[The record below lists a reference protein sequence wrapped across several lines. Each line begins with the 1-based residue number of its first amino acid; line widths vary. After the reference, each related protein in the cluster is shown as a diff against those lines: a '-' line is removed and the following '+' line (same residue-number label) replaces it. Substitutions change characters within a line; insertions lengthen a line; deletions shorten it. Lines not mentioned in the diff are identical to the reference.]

1 MNPSWE
7 PSKQSAPVLFAA
19 VSRPLLASFDA
30 NMAANFDKLEKSF
43 DKLERLFSKRRKGSL
58 TSESLSIEN
67 KKHHHV
73 TLTSPSPS
81 QTHDPQIIFP
91 SPSFLRPTTT
101 RMLARE
107 EVKVAVRSP
116 QRAQSLPETPNSHRR
131 MPSIDESQPT
141 SPSSTP
147 LPTVIC
153 YPKVPKRSSSLLQR
167 RRDTSIAGLL
177 EFSFAEKRTSRTKL
191 PISPSGTEP
200 ASPRRTV
207 DLTQVQEL
215 SRLQEALPIFSA
227 HRPDTPPYSDDG
239 DCTLPSPSY
248 YNKPLPL
255 PPSAAGVLTP
265 ESSPQ
270 LHPLITPRPIH
281 NPSHNSGMAA
291 EMKRQKHRSLE
302 APQTPRTGAVSLRK
316 TVSDSTLSKT
326 TPVPEADFVL
336 EEPTVETFLSMSDD
350 DIADGPPVT
359 PPPRRFG
366 PGRVGSGRA
375 PTFDLPPDPPV
386 FQMPSPRSGSRR
398 TTPLICLS
406 SPLTSRPAKAAAFEC
421 QRIAARFQFD
431 LIYIVNLWPEN
442 IGHSSSAVLCPG
454 ESLGSP
460 RRGRSYTPPLE
471 PCRKPAV
478 TGRLL
483 AGHGLANVQ
492 TPFMISPEVHTK
504 VLRQDGWLEYR
515 SEHIRQ
521 DEFSNGYSCAF
532 YAGVSSE
539 GRRAEKPTDPNIITL
554 SEKRRSQQ
562 LKNRGIVF
570 AAYRLPNPD
579 GTTLHSD
586 KAQLEALHQEAETLV
601 EMLLDI
607 HKTNRSRHF
616 NEKPDM
622 EETGPLPVRPNY
634 SPYHA

>member
-1 MNPSWE
+1 
-7 PSKQSAPVLFAA
+7 
-19 VSRPLLASFDA
+19 
-30 NMAANFDKLEKSF
+30 MAANFDKLEKSF

-58 TSESLSIEN
+58 THEPAVRGN
-67 KKHHHV
+67 KHHDH
-73 TLTSPSPS
+73 TSPSHSPS
-81 QTHDPQIIFP
+81 PTLQPNSDPQIIFP

-101 RMLARE
+101 RMLARD
-107 EVKVAVRSP
+107 EVTVTVKSP
-116 QRAQSLPETPNSHRR
+116 RRAQSLPETPNSHGHGR
-131 MPSIDESQPT
+131 MPSIDESI
-141 SPSSTP
+141 SASVSP
-147 LPTVIC
+147 LPTVTS
-153 YPKVPKRSSSLLQR
+153 YPKVPKRSSSLAQR
-167 RRDTSIAGLL
+167 RRDPSIASLL
-177 EFSFAEKRTSRTKL
+177 EFSFAEKHTRARNASVRA
-191 PISPSGTEP
+191 SGTEP

-207 DLTQVQEL
+207 DLSQIQELDQIQEL
-215 SRLQEALPIFSA
+215 SRLQDALPIFSGR
-227 HRPDTPPYSDDG
+227 RPDTPPYSDSG
-239 DCTLPSPSY
+239 DCTSPSPTY
-248 YNKPLPL
+248 FNKPLPR
-255 PPSAAGVLTP
+255 PPSAFGVSTP
-265 ESSPQ
+265 EPSPQ
-270 LHPLITPRPIH
+270 LLPIVALRPIH
-281 NPSHNSGMAA
+281 NLLYSGMIA
-291 EMKRQKHRSLE
+291 ELKSQKHRSLGALE
-302 APQTPRTGAVSLRK
+302 MPRAGAVSLRK

-326 TPVPEADFVL
+326 APAPQADFLL

-359 PPPRRFG
+359 PPPRRLG
-366 PGRVGSGRA
+366 SGRFGSGRA

-386 FQMPSPRSGSRR
+386 FQMPSPRSGSSR

-421 QRIAARFQFD
+421 QRIAARFKFD

-442 IGHSSSAVLCPG
+442 IGHTSSAIPCPG

-460 RRGRSYTPPLE
+460 RRVRRRTPSHLP
-471 PCRKPAV
+471 RRNSAV

-515 SEHIRQ
+515 SERISH

-532 YAGVSSE
+532 YAGVSSD
-539 GRRAEKPTDPNIITL
+539 GRRAEKPDDPNIITL

-579 GTTLHSD
+579 GTTLYSD
-586 KAQLEALHQEAETLV
+586 KAQLNALHQEAETLV

-607 HKTNRSRHF
+607 HKTNRSKYPT
-616 NEKPDM
+616 EKPDTD
-622 EETGPLPVRPNY
+622 ETGPLPVRPKY
-634 SPYHA
+634 SPYHS